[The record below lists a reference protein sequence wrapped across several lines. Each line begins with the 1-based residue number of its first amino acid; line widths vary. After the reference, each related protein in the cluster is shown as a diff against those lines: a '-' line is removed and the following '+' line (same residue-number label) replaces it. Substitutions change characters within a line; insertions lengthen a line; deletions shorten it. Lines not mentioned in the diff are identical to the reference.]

1 ARSLAEQFATFFGS
15 SPQMLEEM
23 LRLLYRVAAADGV
36 LHAGEKAILSDTA
49 QAFRI
54 SRDKHEQIRV
64 SFFPN
69 TDGYFAGLG
78 CSPSDSM
85 DVIKARYK
93 KLVMENHP
101 DRMVAQ
107 GMPDEFVKLANEKLQ
122 GINEAYDAIKL
133 EKGS

>member
-1 ARSLAEQFATFFGS
+1 
-15 SPQMLEEM
+15 
-23 LRLLYRVAAADGV
+23 
-36 LHAGEKAILSDTA
+36 
-49 QAFRI
+49 
-54 SRDKHEQIRV
+54 
-64 SFFPN
+64 
-69 TDGYFAGLG
+69 
-78 CSPSDSM
+78 M